1 MFLKEISVCVIHPSN
16 KVSAISLPRHSVSCL
31 QQEKSHLVP
40 VQGEGSVPLTLAN
53 PSPAGLLTTSS
64 GLQSEEYDAS
74 SVLPSLSSPPLC
86 SSSSSSQ
93 P

>member
-1 MFLKEISVCVIHPSN
+1 MT
-16 KVSAISLPRHSVSCL
+16 

-40 VQGEGSVPLTLAN
+40 VQGEGSVPPSLAN
-53 PSPAGLLTTSS
+53 PSPASLLTTVP
-64 GLQSEEYDAS
+64 GLQSEEYDAY

>member
-1 MFLKEISVCVIHPSN
+1 MSVCVIDPST
-16 KVSAISLPRHSVSCL
+16 KVFAASLPRHSASGL

-40 VQGEGSVPLTLAN
+40 VQGEGSVPLSLSN
-53 PSPAGLLTTSS
+53 PSPAGLLTAGP
-64 GLQSEEYDAS
+64 GLQTEEYDAS
-74 SVLPSLSSPPLC
+74 SVLPSPSSPPLC

>member
-1 MFLKEISVCVIHPSN
+1 MSS
-16 KVSAISLPRHSVSCL
+16 L

-40 VQGEGSVPLTLAN
+40 VQGEGSVPLSLAN
-53 PSPAGLLTTSS
+53 PSPAGLLTTSP

-74 SVLPSLSSPPLC
+74 SVLPSLSSPLLC